1 MSSISSDVRNY
12 FKLQLLLARS
22 YVLLRQLFKKRFSQF
37 NAGQL
42 WDDTPICGNNYL
54 TNVVAKNKQI
64 SLTKVQKTSVSN
76 GNSNKWD
83 STTLT
88 ALLIYGERPKT
99 LNTAEIQQLDHEDT
113 LLKQL
118 KDIRNEVAH
127 HATKSIPN
135 AESNRLWADLAA
147 ILVAFGD
154 IDTELDKF
162 KDDSVFESSSQPI
175 NEENATVLPRVSNHD
190 RAIFFSNMSS
200 SRLALYEQQSGS
212 SSRFDIDNQIDER
225 YCALQDAK
233 QARNLWPTWWNGHLR
248 VRKVYAALSDHEKAI
263 NSFERALALAPTN
276 NEIRKALDE
285 SRQILGRQLRLEHLE
300 SKLSPRSIPEQL
312 SKLQRNLGLDPEE
325 VRMTYR
331 LLEEIDPSISDVIKG
346 HQYEHGDI
354 NVKQDYE
361 QAAKYFEKAANQGN
375 AEGMYNLARLTD
387 RGLGV
392 KKDHNLA
399 QRLFEQ
405 TAAQPPQHPLL
416 EEFPNNGVALAE
428 HALGLRYAEG
438 VVVHKNLLCA
448 AYWYQ
453 RAVNHGCG
461 EAANNLAI
469 MYEDGIAVDK
479 NLDKAQQLYEMSARK
494 ENSPAMLSLAHLLLD
509 KNELPM
515 AKICAY
521 RAFLAVVPED
531 HRKVPESYYAMAS
544 CRFMHLKQNDTT
556 DIIKKVYQEGEETEK
571 KQLPCFLPYDSSSK
585 TFLKHVLNEKSL
597 LNAEPAPIVDCKLR
611 LIDPYRI
618 EAISKHR
625 EWESHR
631 NNLDHSVISGAH
643 EPRVKQQIPKSL
655 IELKSITLREMNSTR
670 DHIYSG

>member
-1 MSSISSDVRNY
+1 
-12 FKLQLLLARS
+12 
-22 YVLLRQLFKKRFSQF
+22 
-37 NAGQL
+37 
-42 WDDTPICGNNYL
+42 
-54 TNVVAKNKQI
+54 
-64 SLTKVQKTSVSN
+64 
-76 GNSNKWD
+76 
-83 STTLT
+83 
-88 ALLIYGERPKT
+88 
-99 LNTAEIQQLDHEDT
+99 
-113 LLKQL
+113 
-118 KDIRNEVAH
+118 
-127 HATKSIPN
+127 
-135 AESNRLWADLAA
+135 
-147 ILVAFGD
+147 
-154 IDTELDKF
+154 
-162 KDDSVFESSSQPI
+162 
-175 NEENATVLPRVSNHD
+175 
-190 RAIFFSNMSS
+190 MSS

-233 QARNLWPTWWNGHLR
+233 QARNLWPTWWKGHLR
-248 VRKVYAALSDHEKAI
+248 VGKVYAALNDYEKAI

-285 SRQILGRQLRLEHLE
+285 SRQILGRHLRLEHLE

-325 VRMTYR
+325 VRMIYR
-331 LLEEIDPSISDVIKG
+331 LLEEIDPSMSDVIKG

-361 QAAKYFEKAANQGN
+361 QAAKYFAKAANQGN

-416 EEFPNNGVALAE
+416 EEFPNNGGALAE
-428 HALGLRYAEG
+428 HALGLRYAED

-494 ENSPAMLSLAHLLLD
+494 ENSPAMLSLAHLWLD
-509 KNELPM
+509 KNELQM
-515 AKICAY
+515 AKIWYDRACEAGSIPAQASRDVFEKKLREKQQSINQCSSDELKVINYANRGSMTAKQMCDGLQHFYRAMSILIQTETLTESQENEFVHELSQCYRIEHIVAQIPGVEMYQKTDDIVDHVLHRCSRELNDAVSQLDEDARICYAVLHMDSKEFIAQFLGPCKQKYPKSIFFFELSTSVNALLAAALRLINKDIDETISAY

-556 DIIKKVYQEGEETEK
+556 DIIKKIYQEGEEAEK

-597 LNAEPAPIVDCKLR
+597 LNAEPAPIVDRKLR
-611 LIDPYRI
+611 LTDPHRI
-618 EAISKHR
+618 EVISKHR

-631 NNLDHSVISGAH
+631 NNLDHSLISGAH
-643 EPRVKQQIPKSL
+643 EPRVKQQVPKSL
-655 IELKSITLREMNSTR
+655 IELKSITLGEMNPTR